1 MKLSVIIPVYNVEAY
16 VGETLES
23 VFATDAEDFEVIVI
37 NDGTKDKSMDVVRRF
52 IDRPNLTIIEQENQ
66 GLSAARMR
74 GLSAASGDYVWFVD
88 SDDFLVE
95 DGVGRVLRLLVDRSE
110 ADVLRFPLRYVE
122 VDGVREDHAD
132 YPIDK
137 EEVADGR
144 RIIRDM
150 RLGVVESQR
159 YVLRRSLF
167 SDSRLF
173 FPQGLLFEDLYF
185 GAVLVTIAKEIH
197 VLPDI
202 VYNYRI
208 RNGSIMHTLKVASCY
223 DMVTIHKMLM
233 RFKERSVPRVDW
245 PWFERYLLM
254 HLMCAY
260 TRMRP
265 CSNRPEFISFARS
278 QGFYVWT
285 QWLRVHRDATWKT
298 KLKFLYGFLCPER
311 LWALI

>member
-1 MKLSVIIPVYNVEAY
+1 MILSIIIPVYNVEAY
-16 VGETLES
+16 VGMTLES
-23 VFATDAEDFEVIVI
+23 VFATDAADFEVIVV

-52 IDRPNLTIIEQENQ
+52 ADRPNLTIIEQENQ
-66 GLSAARMR
+66 GVSAARMR
-74 GLSAASGDYVWFVD
+74 GLSAASGDFVWFVD
-88 SDDFLVE
+88 SDDFLEE
-95 DGVGRVLRLLVDRSE
+95 DGVGKVLRLLVDRPD
-110 ADVLRFPLRYVE
+110 ADVLRFPLRYVKE
-122 VDGVREDHAD
+122 DGVRDDHSD
-132 YPIDK
+132 YPVDK

-144 RIIRDM
+144 RIIQDM
-150 RLGVVESQR
+150 RLGVVECQR

-173 FPQGLLFEDLYF
+173 FPKGLLFEDLYF
-185 GAVLVTIAKEIH
+185 GAVLVMIAKEIH

-202 VYNYRI
+202 VYDYRV
-208 RNGSIMHTLKVASCY
+208 RNGSIMHSLKAASCY
-223 DMVTIHKMLM
+223 DLVSIHIMLM
-233 RFKERSVPRVDW
+233 RFKKRSVPRGDW
-245 PWFERYLLM
+245 SWFERYLLM

-260 TRMRP
+260 TRMRS
-265 CSNRPEFISFARS
+265 CSNNPDFISFAHS